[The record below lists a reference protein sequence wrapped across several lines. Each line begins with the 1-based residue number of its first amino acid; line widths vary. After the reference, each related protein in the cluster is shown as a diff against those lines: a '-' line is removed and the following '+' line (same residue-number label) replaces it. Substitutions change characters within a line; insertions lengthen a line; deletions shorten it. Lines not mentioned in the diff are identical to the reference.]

1 MAIDITKWRAERE
14 GRRRNTARQELVK
27 LVNTSLTAPSV
38 NRLQLEDPAYSPY
51 NPSFHR
57 LWLVRFCPNLLS
69 PRVPCRRR
77 PRSCTRWIRSGLLL
91 IHTPRKQTGRRMLYY
106 LLLNGQKSLIDFI
119 TAEAESVPP
128 SQNGDPRLSKME
140 ACRRSCRRGRS
151 GEQSLNFDPHC
162 CNPLSSFTLNE
173 FQKWGLS
180 LSLTSRPAY
189 VKP

>member
-91 IHTPRKQTGRRMLYY
+91 IHTPRKQRGRWMLYY
-106 LLLNGQKSLIDFI
+106 LLLNGKKIADRFHNGRGWVSSTFSKWRSSPL
-119 TAEAESVPP
+119 
-128 SQNGDPRLSKME
+128 QNG
-140 ACRRSCRRGRS
+140 
-151 GEQSLNFDPHC
+151 SLPQELQAGSEWRTEPELWPTLLQPPLLFYPKWIPEVRPL
-162 CNPLSSFTLNE
+162 PLSN
-173 FQKWGLS
+173 LS
-180 LSLTSRPAY
+180 PSLC
-189 VKP
+189 